1 MNAIVVRAVA
11 SPSRSLCSSVSM
23 SVMWLLIRTT
33 TADRFLSFWSAQ
45 TVFLARLYRSPL
57 ITIAAI
63 RGACPAGGCILSLC
77 CDYRIMTRE
86 GNPTIGLNEVA
97 LGITVPLYWM
107 RVMCATIG
115 QREAERLLFKG
126 ELVTS
131 TAALELG
138 LIDAL
143 CSSSELLSLAE
154 TELQHRLKLP
164 DQGRILCKQRPR
176 ADLSLAWEQQWQEEA
191 QMGWKDLNSEAAI
204 QTLGQ
209 TLQRLKG
216 GKGHTAG
223 SSNPRAVAVPE
234 SYEQGPG
241 HRQGQGQGQAMSKL

>member
-1 MNAIVVRAVA
+1 MHYGTNDF
-11 SPSRSLCSSVSM
+11 SSNG
-23 SVMWLLIRTT
+23 
-33 TADRFLSFWSAQ
+33 Q
-45 TVFLARLYRSPL
+45 
-57 ITIAAI
+57 
-63 RGACPAGGCILSLC
+63 
-77 CDYRIMTRE
+77 
-86 GNPTIGLNEVA
+86 PTITPKQKG
-97 LGITVPLYWM
+97 
-107 RVMCATIG
+107 ATIG

-164 DQGRILCKQRPR
+164 DQGRILSKQGLR

-191 QMGWKDLNSEAAI
+191 QIGWKDLNSEAAI

-216 GKGHTAG
+216 GKG
-223 SSNPRAVAVPE
+223 
-234 SYEQGPG
+234 
-241 HRQGQGQGQAMSKL
+241 QGQGQAMSKL